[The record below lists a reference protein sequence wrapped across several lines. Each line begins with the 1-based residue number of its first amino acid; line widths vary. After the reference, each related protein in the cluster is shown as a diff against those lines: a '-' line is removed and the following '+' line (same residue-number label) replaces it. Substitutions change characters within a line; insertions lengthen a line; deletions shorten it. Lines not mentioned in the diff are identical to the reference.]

1 MSAVRILALIALVA
15 SVLGA
20 APGRAESGR
29 PHWTPRP
36 DQTWQLQ
43 LQGTVETRYD
53 ADVYDIDLVDTPQ
66 ATIDALH
73 AHGRFVVCYF
83 SAGSSE
89 DFRRDVGLFDPS
101 DMGRP
106 LDGWPGER
114 WLDIRS
120 PAVRRFMT
128 EQRLDLAVAKDCDGV
143 DPDNVDGYAN
153 GSGFPLTA
161 EDQLTF
167 NRILATEAHRR
178 DLKVGLKNDLDQ
190 VAALAD
196 HFDFAV
202 NEQCHAYGECEMLR
216 PFAAAGKPIV
226 NVEYR
231 SDYRRNRNGARQ
243 AMCAS
248 ARSMPMRSLVL
259 PLALDNAF
267 RFSCD

>member
-1 MSAVRILALIALVA
+1 MNAAGIVALLALLGA
-15 SVLGA
+15 VLGVA
-20 APGRAESGR
+20 DGRAESGR
-29 PHWTPRP
+29 PAWTPRP
-36 DQTWQLQ
+36 DQTWHLQ

-73 AHGRFVVCYF
+73 RRGRFVVCYF

-89 DFRRDVGLFDPS
+89 DFRSDFGLLDPS
-101 DMGRP
+101 VMGRP

-143 DPDNVDGYAN
+143 DPDNVDGHAN

-161 EDQLTF
+161 EDQLAF
-167 NRILATEAHRR
+167 NRFLASEAHRR
-178 DLKVGLKNDLDQ
+178 HLKVGLKNDLDQ
-190 VAALAD
+190 VAALAG

-202 NEQCHAYGECEMLR
+202 NEQCHAYGECAMLR
-216 PFAAAGKPIV
+216 PFAAAGKPIF

-231 SDYRRNRNGARQ
+231 SDYRTDRQGARK

-248 ARSMPMRSLVL
+248 ARAMSMRSLVL
-259 PLALDNAF
+259 PLALDDSF
-267 RFSCD
+267 RFACD